1 MTLDQVSGGA
11 LPDCECLGAVFP
23 LAGGEA
29 GVLSRT
35 LPRGRGIEQ
44 FVKAR
49 YRVCETIGAD
59 VHNVER
65 DGGW

>member
-1 MTLDQVSGGA
+1 MPRGGI
-11 LPDCECLGAVFP
+11 P

-29 GVLSRT
+29 GVLSLT

-49 YRVCETIGAD
+49 YRVCETIGAH

-65 DGGW
+65 DSGW